1 MGLKLAKIKQNT
13 IRIKFSKNKNKNNI
27 RRLPEVIQ
35 AFSLR
40 RADSS
45 FSIICSS
52 PEKSTDCEQNK

>member
-13 IRIKFSKNKNKNNI
+13 IRIKFNKNKNNI

>member
-13 IRIKFSKNKNKNNI
+13 IRIKFNKNKNNI
-27 RRLPEVIQ
+27 KRLPEVIQ

-45 FSIICSS
+45 FSINCSS